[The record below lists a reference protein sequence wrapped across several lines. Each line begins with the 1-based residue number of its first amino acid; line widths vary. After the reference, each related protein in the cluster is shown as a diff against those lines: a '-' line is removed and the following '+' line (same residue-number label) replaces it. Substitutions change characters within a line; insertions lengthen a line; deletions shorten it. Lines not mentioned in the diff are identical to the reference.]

1 DLLVSGRVFHSF
13 IEEQASQLILS
24 AKLLSGDFAFKQAYA
39 DGDRET
45 LFSAVTNLQ
54 QHRIGADVMVLA
66 DADEYLVIIDTLHPA
81 SYDVDFPFPEL
92 IETAEETGKPSS
104 ALGTI
109 DGRFYR
115 LVVVPLLAPEP
126 VAWITVGFLIDDKLA
141 DNLKQLTLTDVS
153 FLRSNVGGGWS
164 IVASTLSASL
174 RDALASESENMG
186 ASMARRFTWA
196 AEDERFV
203 ALNMVL
209 GDQLRVV
216 LQRSLDQA
224 LVPFERLYR
233 ILVVL
238 VVFVLALSVAGGV
251 LIARTVTRPVRTLVE
266 GTKRIEQGDYH
277 HQISIAQ
284 KDEIG
289 RLAEA
294 FNQMTRG
301 LAAFQRYLPM
311 DLVRTLI
318 SKGIESKPE
327 ARVATILF
335 ADIEGFTELVE
346 KLSPER
352 TVAML
357 NEYFSAV
364 TKPIE
369 KYGGVITQFQGDA
382 ILAVFNVPTDDP
394 DHGAH
399 AVRAALEIHNAVKA
413 QKFADIALRNRVGI
427 NTGEVIAGSVGSE
440 NRVNYTVHGDAVN
453 LAARLEAL
461 NKEYGTRV
469 LMSQATADII
479 GDEFRRERI
488 GEIDIRGKRAVVT
501 VYKLA

>member
-1 DLLVSGRVFHSF
+1 MSGRVFDRF
-13 IEEQASQLILS
+13 VQERVNQLILN

-54 QHRIGADVMVLA
+54 EHRIGADVMVLA
-66 DADEYLVIIDTLHPA
+66 DADEYLVIVDTLHPA
-81 SYDVDFPFPEL
+81 SYDVDFPFPAL
-92 IETAEETGKPSS
+92 IETAEETGEPSS

-153 FLRSNVGGGWS
+153 FLKSRSEGGWS
-164 IVASTLSASL
+164 IVASTLPAPL
-174 RDALASESENMG
+174 RDALASET
-186 ASMARRFTWA
+186 ASAEAGLQQRFTWM

-203 ALNMVL
+203 ALNMDL

-224 LVPFERLYR
+224 LAPFERLYR

-238 VVFVLALSVAGGV
+238 TIFVLALAIVGGV

-277 HQISIAQ
+277 HQISVAQ

-289 RLAEA
+289 HLAEA

-301 LAAFQRYLPM
+301 LAAFQRHLPM

-327 ARVATILF
+327 TRVATIVF
-335 ADIEGFTELVE
+335 TDIEGFTDLVE
-346 KLSPER
+346 RLSPER
-352 TVAML
+352 TVTML

-364 TKPIE
+364 TRPIE

-394 DHGAH
+394 DHAVH
-399 AVRAALEIHNAVKA
+399 AVRAALEIHEVVNIE
-413 QKFADIALRNRVGI
+413 KFAGITLKNRVGI
-427 NTGEVIAGSVGSE
+427 NTGEVVAGSVGSE

-453 LAARLEAL
+453 LAARLEVL

-469 LMSQATADII
+469 LVSQQTVDMV
-479 GDEFRRERI
+479 GDEFAFERI
-488 GEIDIRGKRAVVT
+488 GEIQIRGKQAVVT
-501 VYKLA
+501 AYKLA